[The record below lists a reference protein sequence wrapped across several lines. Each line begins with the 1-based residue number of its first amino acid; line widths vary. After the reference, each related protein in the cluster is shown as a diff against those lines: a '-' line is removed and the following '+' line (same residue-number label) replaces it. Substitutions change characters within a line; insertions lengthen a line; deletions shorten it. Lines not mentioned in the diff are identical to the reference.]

1 LTGGRPAR
9 AHARVAGGR
18 ARVLFWI
25 ATALALFLVWR
36 LFEIQVVDGPK
47 LAHKA
52 DLQHRETSHVIPRRG
67 TIYDR
72 AGVAL
77 VRSLP
82 SQSIYADTPEVG
94 NPGLTARALAPVLG
108 RSAEDILVQLR
119 DDPSYQLLARKV
131 SRDVALR
138 VDSLKLPGIRIDPE
152 FSGVRYVVSGR
163 LASTAIGFT
172 GTDENG
178 LEGIEYAYDSLL
190 RGTPG
195 KLATETDLGGR
206 SMPFAQPRIVE
217 VAKPGHSLQL
227 TLDSSL
233 QFTCEQVLRETVR
246 KFSARSGSAIV
257 MDPQTGEILALANAP
272 DYDLRDFRHASPDAR
287 RDRAVMDL
295 YEPGSTFK
303 LITAAAA
310 LEKGISPKARF
321 AARDAL
327 PIGGHVIHNA
337 EDGFMAGTGG
347 TESIEDIIAYS
358 HNVGAAELGIATG
371 RAQLYKTIRAFGF
384 GEKTNS
390 GLPGESAGLV
400 PAPADWSGTS
410 LPTIAFGHGI
420 STTPLGL
427 LRAYAAIA
435 NGGILVR
442 PRILSA
448 ILDADGRVVY
458 RYGRE
463 VERRAISERTAAE
476 LRRYLRAVVVRGT
489 GNPTARVEGYT
500 TAGKTGTAQIAEN
513 GYYLSGAY
521 VASFVGMI
529 PAEMPKFVIL
539 VKIERPRGA
548 IYGSVVAAP
557 AFAKIARAAMLNAG
571 ILPSETSRLVRAGP
585 ASKREL

>member
-1 LTGGRPAR
+1 MTGGRPAR
-9 AHARVAGGR
+9 ALARVAAAR
-18 ARVLFWI
+18 ARALFWI
-25 ATALALFLVWR
+25 AATLALFLVWR
-36 LFEIQVVDGPK
+36 LFAIQVIDGPK
-47 LAHKA
+47 LAHQA

-72 AGVAL
+72 DGVAL

-108 RSAEDILVQLR
+108 RSADSLLAQLEDV
-119 DDPSYQLLARKV
+119 PAYELLARKV
-131 SRDVALR
+131 PRDVALR
-138 VDSLKLPGIRIDPE
+138 VHALNLPGIRVDPE

-195 KLATETDLGGR
+195 KVAVETDNGGGT
-206 SMPFAQPRIVE
+206 MPFAQPRIE
-217 VAKPGHSLQL
+217 KASKAGHSLQL

-233 QFTCEQVLRETVR
+233 QFSCEQVLRETVR
-246 KFSARSGSAIV
+246 KYSARSGTAIV
-257 MDPQTGEILALANAP
+257 MDPRTGEILALANVP

-287 RDRAVMDL
+287 RDRAVMDV

-303 LITAAAA
+303 LFTAAAA

-321 AARDAL
+321 PARDTLA
-327 PIGGHVIHNA
+327 IGGRVIHNA

-371 RAQLYKTIRAFGF
+371 RSALYKTIRAFGF

-390 GLPGESAGLV
+390 GLPGESAGIV
-400 PAPADWSGTS
+400 PAPEDWSGTS
-410 LPTIAFGHGI
+410 LPTISFGHGI

-427 LRAYAAIA
+427 VRAYAAIA

-442 PRILSA
+442 PRILAA
-448 ILDADGRVVY
+448 ILDADGHVVY
-458 RYGRE
+458 RYGPE
-463 VERRAISERTAAE
+463 IERRAISERTAAQ
-476 LRRYLRAVVVRGT
+476 LRKYLRAVVVRGT
-489 GNPTARVEGYT
+489 GNPTARVAGYT
-500 TAGKTGTAQIAEN
+500 TAGKTGTAQVAEN
-513 GYYLSGAY
+513 GRYLSGAY

-529 PAEMPKFVIL
+529 PAEVPKFVIL

-571 ILPSETSRLVRAGP
+571 VLPAETSRLVRAGP

>member
-1 LTGGRPAR
+1 M
-9 AHARVAGGR
+9 R
-18 ARVLFWI
+18 ARLLFWI
-25 ATALALFLVWR
+25 ATACALFLSGR
-36 LFEIQVVDGPK
+36 LVQIQILLGPK
-47 LAHKA
+47 LAHRA
-52 DLQHRETSHVIPRRG
+52 DLEHLETSHVIPLRG

-72 AGVAL
+72 EGVAL

-82 SQSIYADTPEVG
+82 SQSVYADVSVIG
-94 NPGLTARALAPVLG
+94 NKGVTARALAPVLG
-108 RSAEDILVQLR
+108 RSSDSILEQL
-119 DDPSYQLLARKV
+119 DTESGYALLERKV
-131 SRDVALR
+131 SRDVAQGVRTLNL
-138 VDSLKLPGIRIDPE
+138 VGIHVDPE

-163 LASTAIGFT
+163 LASTLIGFT

-178 LEGIEYAYDSLL
+178 LEGIEYAYDSIL

-195 KLATETDLGGR
+195 QIVTETDNDGR
-206 SMPFAQPRIVE
+206 TMPFGAPRIVA
-217 VAKPGHSLQL
+217 VPKPGHGLQL
-227 TLDSSL
+227 TIDSFL

-246 KFSARSGSAIV
+246 KFSSRNGTAIV

-272 DYDLRDFRHASPDAR
+272 DYDVRDFRHALPEAR
-287 RDRAVMDL
+287 RDRGVTDV

-303 LITAAAA
+303 LFTAAAA
-310 LEKGISPKARF
+310 LERGIPANARF
-321 AARDAL
+321 PARDSLA
-327 PIGGHVIHNA
+327 IGGRVIHNA

-371 RAQLYKTIRAFGF
+371 RNALYKTIRSFGF
-384 GEKTNS
+384 GDETNS
-390 GLPGESAGLV
+390 GLPGESAGIV
-400 PAPADWSGTS
+400 PRPADWSGTS
-410 LPTIAFGHGI
+410 LPTIAFGHGV

-427 LRAYAAIA
+427 VRAYAAIA
-435 NGGILVR
+435 NGGILLR
-442 PRILSA
+442 PRILAA
-448 ILDADGRVVY
+448 ILDSDGHVAY

-463 VERRAISERTAAE
+463 VEHRAISERTAAQ

-489 GNPTARVEGYT
+489 GNPTAHVEGYT

-513 GYYLSGAY
+513 GRYVPGAY

-529 PAEMPKFVIL
+529 PAEAPKFVIL

-557 AFAKIARAAMLNAG
+557 AFAKIARAAMLHAG
-571 ILPSETSRLVRAGP
+571 VLPAESSRLVRAAG

>member
-9 AHARVAGGR
+9 ALARVAGGR

-25 ATALALFLVWR
+25 ATALAFFLVWR
-36 LFEIQVVDGPK
+36 LFQIQVIDGPK
-47 LAHKA
+47 LAYQA
-52 DLQHRETSHVIPRRG
+52 ELQHRDTEHVIPRRG

-72 AGVAL
+72 DGVAL

-82 SQSIYADTPEVG
+82 SQSIYADTPEVL
-94 NPGLTARALAPVLG
+94 NAPLTARALAPILG
-108 RSAEDILVQLR
+108 RPSDEILAQLR
-119 DDPSYQLLARKV
+119 DQPNYELLARKV

-138 VDSLKLPGIRIDPE
+138 VHALKLQGINVDPE
-152 FSGVRYVVSGR
+152 FSGVRYVISGR

-195 KLATETDLGGR
+195 KVAVETDNGGK
-206 SMPFAQPRIVE
+206 SMPFLQPRVML
-217 VAKPGHSLQL
+217 APKPGHSLQL

-233 QFTCEQVLRETVR
+233 QFTCEQVLHETVN
-246 KFSARSGSAIV
+246 KFSARSGTAIV

-272 DYDLRDFRHASPDAR
+272 DYDLRDFRRASPDAR
-287 RDRAVMDL
+287 RDRAVMDV

-327 PIGGHVIHNA
+327 AIGGHVIHNA

-347 TESIEDIIAYS
+347 SESIEDIIAYS
-358 HNVGAAELGIATG
+358 HNVGAAELGLATG
-371 RAQLYKTIRAFGF
+371 RAALYKTIRNFGF

-390 GLPGESAGLV
+390 GLPGESAGIV
-400 PAPADWSGTS
+400 PEPADWSGTS

-442 PRILSA
+442 PRILAA
-448 ILDADGRVVY
+448 ILDSDGHVVY

-463 VERRAISERTAAE
+463 VERRAISETTAAQ
-476 LRRYLRAVVVRGT
+476 LRKYLRAVVVRGT
-489 GNPTARVEGYT
+489 GNPTARVQGYT

-513 GYYLSGAY
+513 GHYLSGAY

-529 PAEMPKFVIL
+529 PAEAPKFVIL

-571 ILPSETSRLVRAGP
+571 ILPAEASRLVRAGP
-585 ASKREL
+585 ASKPEL

>member
-1 LTGGRPAR
+1 VTGGRPAR
-9 AHARVAGGR
+9 AFARVAGGR
-18 ARVLFWI
+18 AVALFWI

-36 LFEIQVVDGPK
+36 LFDIQILQGAK

-52 DLQHRETSHVIPRRG
+52 DLQHRETSEVIPLRG

-82 SQSIYADTPEVG
+82 SQSIYADTPLVTNAPLAARELAELL
-94 NPGLTARALAPVLG
+94 GLPEDELLA
-108 RSAEDILVQLR
+108 QLR
-119 DDPSYQLLARKV
+119 HKPRYELLARKV
-131 SRDVALR
+131 SRDVAVRVRALNLDGIR
-138 VDSLKLPGIRIDPE
+138 VDQEP
-152 FSGVRYVVSGR
+152 SGVRYIVSGR
-163 LASTAIGFT
+163 LAATAIGFT
-172 GTDENG
+172 GTDEDG
-178 LEGIEYAYDSLL
+178 LEGIEYAYNSLL
-190 RGTPG
+190 KGTPG
-195 KLATETDLGGR
+195 EVTTETGIDGR
-206 SMPFAQPRIVE
+206 TMPFAQPRV
-217 VAKPGHSLQL
+217 VHAPKPGHSLQL

-233 QFTCEQVLRETVR
+233 QFTCQQVLRETVR
-246 KFSARSGSAIV
+246 KFSARSGTAIV
-257 MDPQTGEILALANAP
+257 MDPRTGEILALANAP
-272 DYDLRDFRHASPDAR
+272 DYDLRDFRHATPDAR
-287 RDRAVMDL
+287 RDRAVMDA

-310 LEKGISPKARF
+310 LERGISPKARF
-321 AARDAL
+321 PARDTLA
-327 PIGGHVIHNA
+327 IGGHVIHNA

-347 TESIEDIIAYS
+347 TESIEDIIAFS

-371 RAQLYKTIRAFGF
+371 RDSLYKTIRNFGF
-384 GEKTNS
+384 GDKTNS
-390 GLPGESAGLV
+390 GLPGESGGIV

-410 LPTIAFGHGI
+410 LPTISFGHGV

-442 PRILSA
+442 PRILAA
-448 ILDADGRVVY
+448 ILDADDNVVY

-463 VERRAISERTAAE
+463 VERRAVSAKTAAE
-476 LRRYLRAVVVRGT
+476 LRKYLRAVVVRGT
-489 GNPTARVEGYT
+489 GNPAARVEGYT

-513 GYYLSGAY
+513 GHYLSGSY

-529 PAEMPKFVIL
+529 PAEVPKFVIL

-571 ILPSETSRLVRAGP
+571 ILPSEASRLVRAGP